1 MAMLGTALCLV
12 PKTAYRGQPPKGN
25 SEEKKARK
33 NNGVK
38 AFIVIKLQK
47 N

>member
-1 MAMLGTALCLV
+1 MAMLGMALCLV
-12 PKTAYRGQPPKGN
+12 PIKAYRGQPPKGN

-33 NNGVK
+33 NK

-47 N
+47 KI